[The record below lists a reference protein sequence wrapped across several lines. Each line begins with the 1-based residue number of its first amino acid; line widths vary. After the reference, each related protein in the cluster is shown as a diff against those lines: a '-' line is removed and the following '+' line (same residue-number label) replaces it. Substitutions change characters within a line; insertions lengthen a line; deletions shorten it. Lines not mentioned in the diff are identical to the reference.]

1 MLQLQLNNTFLTQH
15 LEYHTM
21 NKVFFLN
28 KRFKTLKKYTN
39 YTSKLSNKYN
49 YYIKQITPLKI
60 LRINTFLS
68 R

>member
-1 MLQLQLNNTFLTQH
+1 
-15 LEYHTM
+15 M

-28 KRFKTLKKYTN
+28 KCFKTLKKYTN
-39 YTSKLSNKYN
+39 YTSELPNKYN
-49 YYIKQITPLKI
+49 YYIKQITPLEI